1 VSSLSATQPVVVSA
15 VRTAIGTA
23 YKGTLVD
30 TPPEELALVVV
41 QETVRRS
48 GIDPDRVDDVVLAE
62 SLNGGGDLARF
73 VAIQCGMTKVP
84 GLAVNRHCAASL
96 SAVGVAAAGVASGMD
111 DIVVA
116 GGAHSSSFM
125 PQLKRRVPGTAD
137 EIVDWFPATHPETAD
152 APAYDMSI
160 PVGFNTATK
169 AGLTRAELD
178 AWALR
183 SHQRAVAAI
192 DSGKFVDEIV
202 PIKVKLRDGSVTEFA
217 VDEHPRRTST
227 AEKLASL
234 PVLHPEI
241 PDFPITAG
249 NASGANDAASALTVT
264 SAEVARDEQ
273 IESLATIRAW
283 AAVGVEPRL
292 MGYGAIASIE
302 KVLARAGLGVSD
314 ISLWEINEAFAS
326 VPLAACRELGIDED
340 VVNIYGSGC
349 SLGHPIAASG
359 ARMLTTLIYELRR
372 RGGGRAVAA
381 MCAGGGQG
389 GAVLIEV

>member
-1 VSSLSATQPVVVSA
+1 MTAAQPVVVSA

-30 TPPEELALVVV
+30 TPPEVLALTVV
-41 QETVRRS
+41 QEAVRRS

-62 SLNGGGDLARF
+62 SLNGGGDLARY
-73 VAIQCGMTKVP
+73 VALLFGMTKVP

-96 SAVGVAAAGVASGMD
+96 AAVGVAAAGVASGMED
-111 DIVVA
+111 VVVA
-116 GGAHSSSFM
+116 GGVHSSSFM

-137 EIVDWFPATHPETAD
+137 EMRDWFPATHPETAD
-152 APAYDMSI
+152 APGYDMSI
-160 PVGFNTATK
+160 PVGFNTAK
-169 AGLTRAELD
+169 QAGLTRDELD

-183 SHQRAVAAI
+183 SHRRAIAAI
-192 DSGKFVDEIV
+192 DAGKFVDEIV
-202 PIKVKLRDGSVTEFA
+202 PIKVKLRDGTITEFA
-217 VDEHPRRTST
+217 VDEHPRRTT
-227 AEKLASL
+227 TPEKMASL

-241 PDFPITAG
+241 PDFSITAG
-249 NASGANDAASALTVT
+249 NASGANDAAAALTVM
-264 SAEVARDEQ
+264 SSNLAQSEP
-273 IESLATIRAW
+273 IETLATILGW

-292 MGYGAIASIE
+292 MGYGAISSTE
-302 KVLARAGLGVSD
+302 KVLERAGRSVRD
-314 ISLWEINEAFAS
+314 VRLWEINEAFAS

-340 VVNIYGSGC
+340 RVNIYGSGC

-359 ARMLTTLIYELRR
+359 ARMLTTLIHELRR
-372 RGGGRAVAA
+372 CDGGLGVAA